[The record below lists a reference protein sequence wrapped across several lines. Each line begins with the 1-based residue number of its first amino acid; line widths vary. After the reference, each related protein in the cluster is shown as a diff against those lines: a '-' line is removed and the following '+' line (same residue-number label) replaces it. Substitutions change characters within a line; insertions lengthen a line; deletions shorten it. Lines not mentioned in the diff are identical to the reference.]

1 VFSCG
6 YVSWHRHHDAS
17 YHRIISHSITSYIMS
32 HQQQDSA
39 EGKYAMNEIVCWS
52 TKYTIGNYNFTCQEN
67 FRRQQYYTTAV
78 P

>member
-1 VFSCG
+1 
-6 YVSWHRHHDAS
+6 
-17 YHRIISHSITSYIMS
+17 MS

-67 FRRQQYYTTAV
+67 FRQQQYYTTVV